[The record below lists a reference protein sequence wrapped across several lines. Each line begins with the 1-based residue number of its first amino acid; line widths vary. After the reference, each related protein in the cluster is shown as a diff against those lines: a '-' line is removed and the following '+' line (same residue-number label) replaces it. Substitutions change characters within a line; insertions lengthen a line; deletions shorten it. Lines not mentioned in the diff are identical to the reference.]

1 MANKKYKVKTV
12 VDPRTGQRRYF
23 YGKTEREAMQKV
35 LLFTESI
42 EKGRTFAEVADEW
55 WGDTLERIEHQT
67 QKGYKPAMQR
77 ALAHFGKVPVK
88 DIKPRDI
95 LRFLN
100 SLKNKFAAKTLAT
113 QRMIINLILDTA
125 VLAGDIDVN
134 PCTTVKVPKGERNI
148 RKAASPEDEAKVKAA
163 KDAWL
168 FPFFALMSGMRKGE
182 ILATQWKD
190 INFDEGFIEVT
201 KSVEFIG
208 NQPRIKAPK
217 TDAGVRLVPLLDAL
231 RERLLMEKDRTAEH
245 FIFSDTGG
253 KTPLTFK
260 RYEILYKH
268 YQKEV
273 GVTCTAHQLRHSFA
287 TVAFELGVPT
297 KSVQGFLGHRQSSTT
312 EDIYTHLRKKALLA
326 SAELL
331 NKNMK

>member
-1 MANKKYKVKTV
+1 MSFWYLLYKNDGVPIIQRKK
-12 VDPRTGQRRYF
+12 RRKN
-23 YGKTEREAMQKV
+23 GKQKIQGKNGRRPAHRAAEIFLRKNRERGDAKV

-297 KSVQGFLGHRQSSTT
+297 
-312 EDIYTHLRKKALLA
+312 
-326 SAELL
+326 
-331 NKNMK
+331 